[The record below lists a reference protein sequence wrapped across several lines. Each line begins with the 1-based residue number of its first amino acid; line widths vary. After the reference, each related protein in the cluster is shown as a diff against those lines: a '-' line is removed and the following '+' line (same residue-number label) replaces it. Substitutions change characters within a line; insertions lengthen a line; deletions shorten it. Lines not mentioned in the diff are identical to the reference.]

1 MVLLSLNLDTS
12 ASVILTISIM
22 LFIAFLLTRITKRF
36 QLPNVTAYLFAGIL
50 IGPHVLNLIPASVIS
65 GMEFLTDLA
74 LALIAFGVGRY
85 LKLDALRANS
95 IQTVIIT
102 LFESLLAG
110 AAVTLIMF
118 LGFKIPLPL
127 ALMLGA
133 IASATAPTSTLMTI
147 RDYRAK
153 GPFVN
158 VTLQVIALDN
168 VLALIAFSVVAAV
181 IQATVGGGQVEAAVI
196 ILPVVLNLFTIALGV
211 GFGFLLNRLIND
223 KRTSDNRLLLSVA
236 AISALAGICAAFG
249 VSPLLACM
257 ALGTAYIN
265 LSGNTELF
273 DQVSGFAPVIL
284 TMFFVLSGMRLDVPA
299 LAGAGVI
306 GVSYFL
312 VRIVGKFAGAYLGAG
327 LSGASREV
335 KQYLGM
341 ALIPQAGVS
350 IGLAI
355 LGQRLLPA
363 DMGSLLSTIVLS
375 SAVLYEIVGPA
386 SAKAALHMA
395 GAIPKEEKKREE
407 PLSEAKLLTV
417 SHS

>member
-36 QLPNVTAYLFAGIL
+36 KLPNVTAYLFAGIL

-181 IQATVGGGQVEAAVI
+181 IKRPSVVG
-196 ILPVVLNLFTIALGV
+196 
-211 GFGFLLNRLIND
+211 R
-223 KRTSDNRLLLSVA
+223 S
-236 AISALAGICAAFG
+236 
-249 VSPLLACM
+249 
-257 ALGTAYIN
+257 
-265 LSGNTELF
+265 
-273 DQVSGFAPVIL
+273 
-284 TMFFVLSGMRLDVPA
+284 
-299 LAGAGVI
+299 
-306 GVSYFL
+306 
-312 VRIVGKFAGAYLGAG
+312 
-327 LSGASREV
+327 
-335 KQYLGM
+335 
-341 ALIPQAGVS
+341 
-350 IGLAI
+350 
-355 LGQRLLPA
+355 
-363 DMGSLLSTIVLS
+363 
-375 SAVLYEIVGPA
+375 
-386 SAKAALHMA
+386 
-395 GAIPKEEKKREE
+395 
-407 PLSEAKLLTV
+407 KLQ
-417 SHS
+417 